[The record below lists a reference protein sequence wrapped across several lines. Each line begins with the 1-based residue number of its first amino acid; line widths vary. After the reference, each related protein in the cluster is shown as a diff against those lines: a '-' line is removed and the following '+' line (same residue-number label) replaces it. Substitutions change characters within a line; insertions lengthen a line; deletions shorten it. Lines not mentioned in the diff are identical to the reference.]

1 MLGRNYSA
9 RARWRTRA
17 RWRRCASIL
26 SGWSAIGKLS
36 SGLRVNQ
43 NLSALQESRGKS
55 PRRYNSL
62 VRQPMRHVMA
72 LRISKAVLVF
82 AIALFYTILVLNNI
96 TDYGSNYEFVR
107 HVLMM
112 DSTFPGNHGMWR
124 AVNSSLVHT
133 VFYIGIIAWESV
145 TMLLCWWAGV
155 RLLKSYRADTAQFAT
170 ALNFAVIALTTSL
183 LMWLVAF
190 LDVGGEWFLMWQSQ
204 IWNGQQEAFRMFTIV
219 GVVFLVVVQRDPT
232 PD

>member
-1 MLGRNYSA
+1 
-9 RARWRTRA
+9 
-17 RWRRCASIL
+17 
-26 SGWSAIGKLS
+26 
-36 SGLRVNQ
+36 
-43 NLSALQESRGKS
+43 
-55 PRRYNSL
+55 
-62 VRQPMRHVMA
+62 MA
-72 LRISKAVLVF
+72 LRVSKAVLVF

-124 AVNSSLVHT
+124 AVNSPLAQT

-155 RLLKSYRADTAQFAT
+155 RLLKSRRADTAQFAA
-170 ALNFAVIALTTSL
+170 ALNVTVIALTTSL

-204 IWNGQQEAFRMFTIV
+204 RWNGQEEAFRMFTIV
-219 GVVFLVVVQRDPT
+219 GVVFLVVVQREPT